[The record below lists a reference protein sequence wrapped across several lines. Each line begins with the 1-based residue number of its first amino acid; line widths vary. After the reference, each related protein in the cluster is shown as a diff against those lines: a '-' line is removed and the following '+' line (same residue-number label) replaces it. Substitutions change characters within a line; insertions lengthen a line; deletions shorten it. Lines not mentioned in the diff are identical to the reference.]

1 MVGLWARYGWSVK
14 PVNPISGSRSG
25 SEAEES
31 GVFPAAVDLISVWPG
46 STDRSGNSGLT
57 VRGGHAGR

>member
-1 MVGLWARYGWSVK
+1 VK